1 MPPRS
6 WTVTLPVLQTTIAAS
21 ETAISAIV
29 AYGRVSIRMPGI
41 SPRFSFG
48 SDRCFR
54 WRGRRGS
61 SSPRSIF
68 GARLRTRCPQYGHSV
83 TYGLTSDPQFL
94 QTTNRSGCDT
104 QIRGYPRGIGGRGGF
119 GLESRLLDDLCHHFA
134 EIVVGLVDDQLASA
148 AVAAVEDVLDAV
160 EVVGRA
166 QLLGVRADPLQDPL
180 RQLLGRHPCR
190 LSRCASCLVGTRVA
204 FGRSTSSPSRP
215 WRAAM
220 NLFSS

>member
-1 MPPRS
+1 MR
-6 WTVTLPVLQTTIAAS
+6 I
-21 ETAISAIV
+21 
-29 AYGRVSIRMPGI
+29 PGI
-41 SPRFSFG
+41 SLRRMRG
-48 SDRCFR
+48 SAR
-54 WRGRRGS
+54 WRRTRWRFGS

-190 LSRCASCLVGTRVA
+190 LRQVDQLALEAVASSDELVLVEHLVWEARQLL
-204 FGRSTSSPSRP
+204 PSVEVIPELLHER
-215 WRAAM
+215 
-220 NLFSS
+220 LDE